1 MATSLPRTLGELQL
15 YRILQRANL
24 LSYYDAFIQQG
35 GDDVQ
40 QLCEAGEEEFLE
52 IMALVGMASKP
63 LHVRRLQ
70 KALRDWVT
78 NPSVF
83 NQPLNT
89 LPVSSIPLYKIAEG
103 SAAFPGSNVNS
114 HERNSNLR
122 EPPMKFPKCLSVMCG
137 QGIGPN
143 KSVMAVNSPLQ
154 VCSEPRF
161 WQGHSNTESEQSLSP
176 ADPASPSSPKENG
189 ETLDAAAV
197 IAITESVERLIQGI
211 PKADRNE
218 VKEFLKTNKKLA
230 KMISHI
236 FDMPDGDPHKEEEI
250 RKYSAIYGR
259 FDSKRKDGKHLTLHE
274 LTVNEA
280 AAQLC
285 TKDNALLTR
294 RDELFTLA
302 RQVSREVTYKYSY
315 KTSRSRCAE
324 QDDSSPKRIKTEDG
338 SVHIQESLQIL
349 QHRQETLKEQMAVAK
364 MKGDDTMMR
373 NIQVQLESIA
383 AKYIMLVREQT
394 GRDMFQVSER
404 HPSTTACRLYSEEQN
419 SKSPPADIMDGQA
432 EKPLNLRIA
441 DQQSRQIMQQ
451 MVSREDLQL
460 AKQVSNELSRLYS
473 SNPRESHS
481 SENIGTLKEF
491 CQTVLNHT
499 EKKNEAFKPI
509 KIEPEDV
516 R

>member
-1 MATSLPRTLGELQL
+1 MAASLPRTLGELQL

-83 NQPLNT
+83 NQPLNS
-89 LPVSSIPLYKIAEG
+89 LPVSSIPLYKISES
-103 SAAFPGSNVNS
+103 SAAFPGPHSNSN
-114 HERNSNLR
+114 ERNSNLR
-122 EPPMKFPKCLSVMCG
+122 DPPVKFPKCLTAMCG
-137 QGIGPN
+137 QGVGVN
-143 KSVMAVNSPLQ
+143 KSGVAGNSPLQ
-154 VCSEPRF
+154 ICSELRF
-161 WQGHSNTESEQSLSP
+161 WQGHSTTESEQSLSP

-189 ETLDAAAV
+189 EILDAAAV
-197 IAITESVERLIQGI
+197 VAITESVERLIQGI
-211 PKADRNE
+211 PKTDRNE

-236 FDMPDGDPHKEEEI
+236 FDMTDGDPHKEEEI

-302 RQVSREVTYKYSY
+302 RQVSREVTYKYTY

-324 QDDSSPKRIKTEDG
+324 QDESSPKRIKTEDG
-338 SVHIQESLQIL
+338 SVHVQESLQIL
-349 QHRQETLKEQMAVAK
+349 QQRQEALKEQMALAR
-364 MKGDDTMMR
+364 MKGDEAMIR
-373 NIQVQLESIA
+373 NIQIQLEAIA

-394 GRDMFQVSER
+394 GQDILQMSER
-404 HPSTTACRLYSEEQN
+404 HPSATACRLYSEEQN
-419 SKSPPADIMDGQA
+419 SRSPPTETMDGQA
-432 EKPLNLRIA
+432 EKPLNLRIS
-441 DQQSRQIMQQ
+441 DHQSRQIMQQ

-460 AKQVSNELSRLYS
+460 AQQVSNELSRLYS
-473 SNPRESHS
+473 SNPREPHS

-499 EKKNEAFKPI
+499 EKKNDAMKPI
-509 KIEPEDV
+509 KIEPEDI